1 MASSDDKKHFEDY
14 REQTQ
19 VKHDILAAYLR
30 PYFHILKTRAN
41 NLHLDRF
48 EVLTSYLPSRLVSAS
63 IKR

>member
-30 PYFHILKTRAN
+30 PYFHILKARSN
-41 NLHLDRF
+41 NLIYIDAFAGR
-48 EVLTSYLPSRLVSAS
+48 
-63 IKR
+63 